1 MCRQLRQIDFLLFL
15 VLNISF
21 VTLAKKS
28 LRKLINDLIHCVI
41 SVVSYMLLALLC
53 VTITFRIYKSVGQAV
68 QKSTEGRPF
77 RELIEKDVTILP
89 KMFRKHV
96 DTRS

>member
-1 MCRQLRQIDFLLFL
+1 MMCQLRQIDFLLFL
-15 VLNISF
+15 VLNNISF

-28 LRKLINDLIHCVI
+28 LRKLINDLIHCVNN
-41 SVVSYMLLALLC
+41 VVSYMLLALLC
-53 VTITFRIYKSVGQAV
+53 VTITFRIYKSVVQAV

-77 RELIEKDVTILP
+77 RELIEKNVTIPP

-96 DTRS
+96 